1 MVLLGL
7 VMTIRRMTVVYT
19 LNGAN
24 IEKRINE
31 LCKQN
36 IKQNV
41 ALAYKV

>member
-24 IEKRINE
+24 TGKRINE
-31 LCKQN
+31 LYKR
-36 IKQNV
+36 NV
-41 ALAYKV
+41 AFAYKV